1 MEITNVC
8 ASKIEGYPDLFKI
21 LNELTE
27 VGILTPIIYFKS
39 RNICTTN
46 RILVGDILWI

>member
-27 VGILTPIIYFKS
+27 KKEF
-39 RNICTTN
+39 
-46 RILVGDILWI
+46 